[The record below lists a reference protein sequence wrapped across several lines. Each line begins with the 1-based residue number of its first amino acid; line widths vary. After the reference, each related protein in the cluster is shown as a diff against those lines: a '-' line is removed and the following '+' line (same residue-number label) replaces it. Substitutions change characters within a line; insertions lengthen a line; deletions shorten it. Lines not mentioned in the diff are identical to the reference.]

1 MQSHKS
7 GRGGCVLLCADKT
20 VQPLRLLPIPT
31 SPSAIHRLR
40 DPTSRPYF
48 PWGAPLQ
55 LLLCLRY
62 RCTLS
67 PALEVWAWRV
77 LPNKDCT

>member
-48 PWGAPLQ
+48 PWGGPCSFCFFALSPLQ
-55 LLLCLRY
+55 VHA
-62 RCTLS
+62 LS
-67 PALEVWAWRV
+67 SIRSMGPACPSR
-77 LPNKDCT
+77 